1 MNEWIN
7 HPMMKDMDPVKLEL
21 IKNAA
26 NRTRGKSGKAL
37 APVMMALITGANK
50 KGIRFTPEEMDL
62 ILSIIKEGK
71 PKEEQAKIDQMVK
84 MTLEGI
90 EVAANIT
97 LKAGGAAAKSLAAT
111 LYAILTDKKKVK
123 GKTHLN
129 SLLKSGKEL
138 KVFAIRH
145 EDLKIFCEE
154 AKRYGVLYSVLK
166 EKNNK
171 DGICDVMV
179 RAEDASKISRIVDKF
194 ELAKIDTKAIKEA
207 ILAQK
212 DNPIKDI
219 PVMSNEEHDKLVN
232 ELMNEVKNPTK
243 ARKTKSDS
251 QSGPFSK
258 SAVAKDERP
267 SVKKQLADI
276 KNEKAKTPKPKS
288 KTRVKTPR
296 KKAR

>member
-1 MNEWIN
+1 MY
-7 HPMMKDMDPVKLEL
+7 
-21 IKNAA
+21 A
-26 NRTRGKSGKAL
+26 SGDTA
-37 APVMMALITGANK
+37 
-50 KGIRFTPEEMDL
+50 
-62 ILSIIKEGK
+62 
-71 PKEEQAKIDQMVK
+71 DQMVK

-97 LKAGGAAAKSLAAT
+97 LKAGSSAAKSLAAT

-207 ILAQK
+207 ILAKK
-212 DNPIKDI
+212 DNPIKDFR
-219 PVMSNEEHDKLVN
+219 VMSNEEHDKLVN
-232 ELMNEVKNPTK
+232 ELMNEVKNPEK

-251 QSGPFSK
+251 RSGPFSK
-258 SAVAKDERP
+258 SAVAKDKRP

-276 KNEKAKTPKPKS
+276 KNEKAKTTKPKS

-296 KKAR
+296 KKVR